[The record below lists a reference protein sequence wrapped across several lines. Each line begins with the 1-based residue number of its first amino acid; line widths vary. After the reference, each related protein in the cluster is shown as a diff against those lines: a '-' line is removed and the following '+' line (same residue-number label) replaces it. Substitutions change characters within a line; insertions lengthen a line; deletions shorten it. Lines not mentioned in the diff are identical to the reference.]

1 MKESDNEDDT
11 MLKQLC
17 DDLSIAYKTLGTEQ
31 GRVLSCA
38 RQTSQGR
45 QQSRNVS
52 TPTQHTQSRSVFAP
66 PIYRQNANLIYRQNA
81 GTGITPLFNFP
92 DMDDDFVP
100 SDQTEIDLY
109 IPSEDPI
116 SCYATTQAASMMRTM
131 TQS

>member
-1 MKESDNEDDT
+1 

-17 DDLSIAYKTLGTEQ
+17 DDLSLTYKTLGTEE

-52 TPTQHTQSRSVFAP
+52 TPTQATQLRSPFAP
-66 PIYRQNANLIYRQNA
+66 PIYRQNARSFTRSNTE
-81 GTGITPLFNFP
+81 TGITPLFNFP
-92 DMDDDFVP
+92 DINDDFKQ

-109 IPSEDPI
+109 VASEDPI
-116 SCYATTQAASMMRTM
+116 SCYATTQAANMMRCM